1 MEKPN
6 HYWKW
11 YFDVLK
17 ASGENNLAFR
27 CCAKSVGLFPAT
39 LDPAWKEPSDKPLS
53 TTEHLKLIETYLYT
67 PRYSHISPI
76 HLRRCIRRKQRP
88 TDSDGQQEILFS
100 MYVEVNMAL
109 IHHFGKTLK
118 GKILFTWHFWDI
130 KISKPPY
137 VPFPKMVGF
146 CHFLWIGHLSRIN
159 YNWQSFWITLYQ
171 WISSWNFIEILI
183 KIHLKSCWNS
193 LEILM
198 KYQRKS
204 IENPDECQ

>member
-6 HYWKW
+6 HYWKWYIGRFW

-76 HLRRCIRRKQRP
+76 HLRSCIRRKQRP
-88 TDSDGQQEILFS
+88 TDSDGQQETLFS
-100 MYVEVNMAL
+100 MYVGVNMEL
-109 IHHFGKTLK
+109 IHHYGKTLK
-118 GKILFTWHFWDI
+118 GKIFFHLTLLRHQNI
-130 KISKPPY
+130 KTSQCTISKNGWVLPFFVNWTPVTNKLQLTVFMDHPVL
-137 VPFPKMVGF
+137 VPLQKQIN
-146 CHFLWIGHLSRIN
+146 FL
-159 YNWQSFWITLYQ
+159 LYR
-171 WISSWNFIEILI
+171 W
-183 KIHLKSCWNS
+183 S
-193 LEILM
+193 LFV
-198 KYQRKS
+198 Q
-204 IENPDECQ
+204 N